1 MTITDVLQMTCSTS
15 LIYLCFTVA
24 PP

>member
-1 MTITDVLQMTCSTS
+1 VLQMTCSTS